1 MRKLAGV
8 LAALLVPAFSVS
20 VLIATPAFGQ
30 DKMGKKME
38 KAVKEGAVKVVVE
51 NEKVKVTEV
60 TYRPGEGSSSRE
72 RPARVTHAIS
82 GGTMMRILPDGK
94 TENRVW
100 KTGET
105 KYFPQE
111 TFANKNVGKTTVK
124 FLVVQPK

>member
-20 VLIATPAFGQ
+20 VLITPAFGQ

-38 KAVKEGAVKVVVE
+38 KAAVKEGTIKTVID
-51 NEKVKVTEV
+51 NEKVKVMEV
-60 TYRPGEGSSSRE
+60 TYKPGEGSPSRD
-72 RPARVTHAIS
+72 RGARVTHAIS

-94 TENRVW
+94 TSNRVW

-105 KYFPQE
+105 QWFPAE
-111 TFANKNVGKTTVK
+111 TFGNKNVGKTTVK